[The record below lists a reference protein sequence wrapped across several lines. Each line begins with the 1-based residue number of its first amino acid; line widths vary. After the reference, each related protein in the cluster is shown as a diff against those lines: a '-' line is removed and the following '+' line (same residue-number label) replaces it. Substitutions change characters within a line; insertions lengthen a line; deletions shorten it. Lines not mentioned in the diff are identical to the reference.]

1 MQIRLIP
8 ITAVADR
15 CGVCKATVWRRL
27 QDPAS
32 GFPRP
37 TKHGRRTLWVESE
50 VDAFLARLVGARPSV

>member
-1 MQIRLIP
+1 MRIRLIP
-8 ITAVADR
+8 ITTVVDR
-15 CGVCKATVWRRL
+15 CGVCKATVYRRL

-50 VDAFLARLVGARPSV
+50 VNAFLTRLVGARASV

>member
-1 MQIRLIP
+1 MHVHLIP
-8 ITAVADR
+8 ITTVADR
-15 CGVCKATVWRRL
+15 CGVCKATVYRRL

-50 VDAFLARLVGARPSV
+50 VDAFLTHLMSARASA